1 MITLDCAQL
10 SDEWFSARAGN
21 PGASSF
27 DKIITTKGAPSK
39 QAHLYMCELAAE
51 AITGVKTEG
60 YTNDAMQRGI
70 ELEPEAIEFYEFA
83 KGVTVERVGL
93 CYKDED
99 KKFHASPD
107 GLIGE
112 DGLIELKCPMSKTHV
127 SYILDG
133 KMPTAYFQQV
143 QGQLLVT
150 GRKWVDFMSYYT
162 GLKPFIIRVEPNKEF
177 HKALSAQLDQF
188 AYALA
193 ATIRELKG
201 K

>member
-1 MITLDCAQL
+1 MLILDCEQL
-10 SDEWFSARAGN
+10 SEEWFAARAGN

-51 AITGVKTEG
+51 AITGVKAEG
-60 YTNDAMQRGI
+60 YTNDAIQRGI